1 MARPPA
7 AALALVSAAL
17 AGTTTPE
24 ETGPSRAELLAA
36 LTALRELRDE
46 LAVWEP
52 PLIAAARAAGVSWAE
67 LAPALGVSSRQAAE
81 RRFLRLQPSGT
92 QDQRTG
98 EERVRDERDR
108 RAGDRAVAA
117 WARHNSG
124 TLRQLAGRISAL
136 QGLPAATQRR
146 RRRRPGRARRRRR
159 VDAAA
164 SARRGRLP
172 PDRRPCRACRAGQE
186 RHRPARPGPAGH
198 PQPASG
204 RRRAESLTVLRQA
217 WIDTRRA
224 GAAEQKPRRT
234 PTCGHDRGPTGGPGR
249 SRRRGSP
256 YRIARG
262 MFVYDAL
269 YDWCSQQV
277 AAQTASAPA

>member
-7 AALALVSAAL
+7 TALALVSAAL
-17 AGTTTPE
+17 AGTTTPD

-92 QDQRTG
+92 EDERPG

-117 WARHNSG
+117 WARRNSG
-124 TLRQLAGRISAL
+124 PLRQLAGRIGAL
-136 QGLPAATQRR
+136 QGLPAAAQRQ
-146 RRRRPGRARRRRR
+146 
-159 VDAAA
+159 VDVVQVALGDDDA
-164 SARRGRLP
+164 SALLHP
-172 PDRRPCRACRAGQE
+172 LAEAGE
-186 RHRPARPGPAGH
+186 H
-198 PQPASG
+198 
-204 RRRAESLTVLRQA
+204 L
-217 WIDTRRA
+217 A
-224 GAAEQKPRRT
+224 GAHAELAEQVRSVTDQLDQVRRDT
-234 PTCGHDRGPTGGPGR
+234 S
-249 SRRRGSP
+249 SRRSADAGRG
-256 YRIARG
+256 AG
-262 MFVYDAL
+262 
-269 YDWCSQQV
+269 
-277 AAQTASAPA
+277 

>member
-1 MARPPA
+1 MDDKRSRNPKDDTLARPPA

-17 AGTTTPE
+17 AGTTTPD

-36 LTALRELRDE
+36 LTALRELRDD

-136 QGLPAATQRR
+136 QGLPAATQRH
-146 RRRRPGRARRRRR
+146 
-159 VDAAA
+159 VDGVQVALGDDDASMLLHPLAAA
-164 SARRGRLP
+164 GSHLTAAHVELAEQVRSVTNQLDQVRR
-172 PDRRPCRACRAGQE
+172 
-186 RHRPARPGPAGH
+186 
-198 PQPASG
+198 
-204 RRRAESLTVLRQA
+204 
-217 WIDTRRA
+217 DTRSQRA
-224 GAAEQKPRRT
+224 A
-234 PTCGHDRGPTGGPGR
+234 DDGR
-249 SRRRGSP
+249 S
-256 YRIARG
+256 
-262 MFVYDAL
+262 L
-269 YDWCSQQV
+269 
-277 AAQTASAPA
+277 

>member
-1 MARPPA
+1 MDDKGSRNPKDDTMARPPA

-17 AGTTTPE
+17 AGTTTPD
-24 ETGPSRAELLAA
+24 ETGPSQAELLAA
-36 LTALRELRDE
+36 LTALRELRDG

-52 PLIAAARAAGVSWAE
+52 PLIAAARTAGVSWAE

-136 QGLPAATQRR
+136 KGLPAATQRR
-146 RRRRPGRARRRRR
+146 
-159 VDAAA
+159 VDGVQVALGDDDASMLLHPLAAA
-164 SARRGRLP
+164 GSHLTATHAELAEQVRSVTDQLDQVRR
-172 PDRRPCRACRAGQE
+172 
-186 RHRPARPGPAGH
+186 
-198 PQPASG
+198 
-204 RRRAESLTVLRQA
+204 
-217 WIDTRRA
+217 DTRSQRA
-224 GAAEQKPRRT
+224 A
-234 PTCGHDRGPTGGPGR
+234 DDGR
-249 SRRRGSP
+249 S
-256 YRIARG
+256 
-262 MFVYDAL
+262 L
-269 YDWCSQQV
+269 
-277 AAQTASAPA
+277 